1 MKKNYLLFVLS
12 ILFAGC
18 SSDGSREIQID
29 EVKFI
34 PEYDNLIHAEYKNV
48 SSILEVVPGK
58 YELAWNLTD
67 DDPQLQNYNISLKL
81 NLRLK
86 RTVKVKQEVMDE
98 VTNCEGKNHAFIS
111 PFKFC
116 LVDANGK
123 KENITVQAF
132 DLSYAPVG
140 EWASSGSFNK
150 DQTMD
155 FLRFLQSKPG
165 SEIELVMNAIGSKT
179 KDNDCI
185 EICKGAKG
193 IVCTV
198 GDDDELEYRVG
209 TIE

>member
-1 MKKNYLLFVLS
+1 MKKIYLLFVLS

-34 PEYDNLIHAEYKNV
+34 PEYDHHTHAECKNV

-58 YELAWNLTD
+58 YELAWNKAD
-67 DDPQLQNYNISLKL
+67 DLPQCQNYNISLKL
-81 NLRLK
+81 KLRLK
-86 RTVKVKQEVMDE
+86 RTVKVKQEVMDG
-98 VTNCEGKNHAFIS
+98 VTNCEGSDFPFFS
-111 PFKFC
+111 FFKFY

-123 KENITVQAF
+123 KEKITVQGL
-132 DLSYAPVG
+132 DLSFAPVG
-140 EWASSGSFNK
+140 EWGSSGSFNK

-155 FLRFLQSKPG
+155 FLQFLQSKPG
-165 SEIELVMNAIGSKT
+165 SEIELVLNTIGIKR
-179 KDNDCI
+179 KDSDCI

-193 IVCTV
+193 IVCGV
-198 GDDDELEYRVG
+198 EDDDFFEDKVG